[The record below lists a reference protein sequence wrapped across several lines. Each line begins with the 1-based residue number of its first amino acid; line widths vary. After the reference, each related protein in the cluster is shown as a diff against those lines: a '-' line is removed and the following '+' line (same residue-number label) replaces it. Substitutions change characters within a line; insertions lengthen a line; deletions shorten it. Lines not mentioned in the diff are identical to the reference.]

1 MQLRFNKLKRRNRNY
16 IRPNLQLTSVN
27 AFLKTVPYIIFISD
41 ENIEKLS
48 IRFNTEFK
56 ILKFL
61 VEQRIK
67 NPLYYNNEGV
77 NND

>member
-1 MQLRFNKLKRRNRNY
+1 MQLRFIKLKRRNRNN
-16 IRPNLQLTSVN
+16 IRPNLQFTRTN

-48 IRFNTEFK
+48 IRFSLDFK

-61 VEQRIK
+61 IEQRIK
-67 NPLYYNNEGV
+67 NPLYYISEGGYIR
-77 NND
+77 